1 MEISRIL
8 IFSWKICQMKMVIKR
23 IAYST
28 VTMMISLVWEERAE
42 EEVLEKVCIKVST
55 GRRSRSLR
63 V

>member
-42 EEVLEKVCIKVST
+42 EEVLEKVKVST